1 MDGDKLYQKR
11 ARRALPLL
19 VRQAMAR
26 QTITYEDLAMQL
38 EIPNPRNLNYPLGC
52 IGTSLQRLGDD
63 WQQIIPQIQLLVVN
77 KSTRLPGDGVIGFL
91 GFLDDAATLSAADR
105 LNRTKAAQNEVYSYR
120 RWDEVLHALGLQK
133 TSPPVTN
140 EEILTCLATVSY
152 DRDRR
157 REPNNHR
164 RGQFAVGWNDATV
177 RIRGQGYKARTLR
190 SLTWRNLGF
199 RCGQYFGKVPKEK
212 IEEVWTVL
220 TSYFESTRRTEAVM
234 LTEEVYPSSL
244 VEGAKKSV
252 VVNAYERNALARAQ
266 CLKVHGTNCAV
277 CGLNFGQRY
286 GPLAENY
293 IHVHHLRPLSEI
305 KTSYTVDPEK
315 DLRPVCPNCHAVI
328 HIDRTKPPLKLDE
341 VRRMLTVRAT
351 SGPR

>member
-19 VRQAMAR
+19 IRQARAR
-26 QTITYEDLAMQL
+26 ETIPYGRLAKQL
-38 EIPNPRNLNYPLGC
+38 DIPNPRNLNYPLGC
-52 IGTSLQRLGDD
+52 VGRSLQQLGED
-63 WQQIIPQIQLLVVN
+63 WKQSIPPIQLLVVN
-77 KSTRLPGDGVIGFL
+77 KSTGRPGSGVIGFL
-91 GFLDDAATLSAADR
+91 DDAETLSDAAR
-105 LNRTKAAQNEVYSYR
+105 LKRIKDAQNEVYAYE
-120 RWDEVLHALGLQK
+120 RWDDVLHALGLK
-133 TSPPVTN
+133 KISPPVTN
-140 EEILTCLATVSY
+140 EEILRCLATVSY

-164 RGQFAVGWNDATV
+164 RGQFVVGWNHATV
-177 RIRGQGYKARTLR
+177 RIRDQGYKARTLR

-220 TSYFESTRRTEAVM
+220 TSFFERTPGTKAVM
-234 LTEEVYPSSL
+234 LAEEVYPTSL
-244 VEGAKKSV
+244 VEGAKTSV
-252 VVNAYERNALARAQ
+252 VVNAYERNASARAQ

-277 CGLNFGQRY
+277 CDLNFGQRY
-286 GPLAENY
+286 GPIAENY

-341 VRRMLTVRAT
+341 VRRMLSVRAT
-351 SGPR
+351 SRPR